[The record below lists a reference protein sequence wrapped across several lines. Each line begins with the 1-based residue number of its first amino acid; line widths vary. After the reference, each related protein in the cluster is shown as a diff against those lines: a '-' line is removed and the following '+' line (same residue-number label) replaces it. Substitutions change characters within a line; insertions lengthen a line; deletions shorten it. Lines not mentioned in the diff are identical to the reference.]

1 LGAGRYGTLGRNVFH
16 GPGILNTDMSF
27 SKQTRITEH
36 QSLMFRAEAFNFF
49 NHGQFFNPGNSTGLN
64 DIASPT
70 FGQVIF
76 ARDPRLVQ
84 LSLHYTF

>member
-16 GPGILNTDMSF
+16 GPGILNTDLSI

-36 QSLMFRAEAFNFF
+36 QSLMFRFEAFNFF
-49 NHGQFFNPGNSTGLN
+49 NHRQFFNPGNSGSQN